1 VKGDVVQLRRTIEV
15 ADIGALKESVQA
27 IHKLLQEGR
36 RGSSGGGGEGASE
49 GGASFRKSRWASS
62 EEANELNEQEFYK
75 DMVEND
81 ANLSTMI
88 TEIRDAEDTS
98 KELKPSPFVM
108 RPQGR
113 FRSLWD
119 ILMFLLTLFS
129 SVMVPLN
136 LAFLAVLAP
145 TYGGST
151 SSTAASSRSSR
162 TAA

>member
-1 VKGDVVQLRRTIEV
+1 MKGDVVQLRRTIEV

-88 TEIRDAEDTS
+88 TEIRDAEYTS

-108 RPQGR
+108 RPQG
-113 FRSLWD
+113 
-119 ILMFLLTLFS
+119 
-129 SVMVPLN
+129 
-136 LAFLAVLAP
+136 
-145 TYGGST
+145 
-151 SSTAASSRSSR
+151 
-162 TAA
+162 